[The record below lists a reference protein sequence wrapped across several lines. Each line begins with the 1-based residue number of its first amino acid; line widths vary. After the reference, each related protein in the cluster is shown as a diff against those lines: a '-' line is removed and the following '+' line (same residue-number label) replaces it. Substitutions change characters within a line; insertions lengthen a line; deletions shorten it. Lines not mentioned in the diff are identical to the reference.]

1 MNGKGRGGFYLQQR
15 ADGGLALAST
25 QPNFFSPAAARA
37 CACSSVLMF
46 CQHAAG
52 NRGLELQHAQDG
64 EDFHKEEYGTMVSI
78 HYHLPLETRRPQ
90 LSL

>member
-1 MNGKGRGGFYLQQR
+1 MGREEEGSICSSVQMEGWLLPAR
-15 ADGGLALAST
+15 SPT
-25 QPNFFSPAAARA
+25 FSPAAARA
-37 CACSSVLMF
+37 WACSSVLMF